1 MMDRF
6 TRFHSSYG
14 CKVNPSCLIPILL
27 AFSLVQDPGFR
38 PSHFFPRFPVRPLP
52 LPAHPYLH
60 ATLRFR
66 QHSSSTFVVCSLTLQ
81 MYVSGSLGT
90 PPSAVIWGAL
100 PLKLFVMFMFLSNA
114 MPSLAFGGLI
124 CRAWCKRLVICLQQS
139 RLMWGRPRG
148 KGRTCCRSRPPGPSR
163 ASY

>member
-60 ATLRFR
+60 ATLPTLQLYLRCVQLDTADVRFR
-66 QHSSSTFVVCSLTLQ
+66 QLGDTALCCHLGCAAIETVR
-81 MYVSGSLGT
+81 YVH
-90 PPSAVIWGAL
+90 VFI
-100 PLKLFVMFMFLSNA
+100 
-114 MPSLAFGGLI
+114 
-124 CRAWCKRLVICLQQS
+124 
-139 RLMWGRPRG
+139 
-148 KGRTCCRSRPPGPSR
+148 
-163 ASY
+163 